1 MANRFHAGVRHFRN
15 ALIGNA
21 LIIGIAGIALTAT
34 LRVAQAT
41 PVKAAD
47 VVKRAETEAR
57 HQKKNVFVYFHA
69 SWCPWCKRLEKLLDD
84 TTYGPKFRA
93 SYVIAAIDIRE
104 RGEKQKD
111 ENPGWESLMAS
122 LRGAA
127 EQDVPYY
134 VILSP
139 KGQKLGDSY
148 RVAEARIPNNAGYPQ
163 TEAEI
168 QGFLDLLAKTAS
180 AFTPPDLKDL
190 GDTFRAQSKPHT
202 P

>member
-1 MANRFHAGVRHFRN
+1 MTNRIHAGLRHFK
-15 ALIGNA
+15 NA
-21 LIIGIAGIALTAT
+21 LIIGLVLTAA
-34 LRVAQAT
+34 LPVAQAM

-57 HQKKNVFVYFHA
+57 RQKKNVFVYFHA
-69 SWCPWCKRLEKLLDD
+69 SWCPWCRRLESLLDD

-93 SYVIAAIDIRE
+93 SFVIAAIDIRE

-111 ENPGWESLMAS
+111 ENPGWDTLMAR

-148 RVAEARIPNNAGYPQ
+148 RGAEARIPNNAGYPQ

-180 AFTPPDLKDL
+180 AFTPADLKDL
-190 GDTFRAQSKPHT
+190 GDYFRAHSKLHT